1 MLGITP
7 LSVLLTLVALCH
19 FVACRA
25 QGIPFLSN
33 EFPSQYHIQT
43 DQGPSRYF
51 RFQTLSGQ
59 FRKERRNPDGS
70 VVGSYGW
77 VDPNGVLRLFDY
89 ISDAGGYRIEKQR
102 LFKVGTQSQT
112 PYHIASKGGNID
124 VGFEVFPI
132 NVDSHNP
139 DGAIG
144 QVIESRL
151 GPGGGPVHGRH
162 VSSLTSN
169 FDVANPLSRQNQA
182 TYFEVAPPP
191 PTTTT
196 TTTPK
201 PFVIGAALNRPKPGV
216 PRERPF
222 VIGAAH
228 SPRFDSRPAV
238 PRNDQEF
245 VIGAAVG
252 SGDRSSLT
260 RPATRVKEPRQ
271 ISQPTRRRDIVVI
284 GLRHD
289 KK

>member
-1 MLGITP
+1 MGRVIYIL
-7 LSVLLTLVALCH
+7 VTLVAVCQY
-19 FVACRA
+19 VACRA
-25 QGIPFLSN
+25 QEPFSN

-43 DQGPSRYF
+43 DQGPSRFF

-102 LFKVGTQSQT
+102 LFKVGAQSQT
-112 PYHIASKGGNID
+112 PYKISSSGGDIE

-132 NVDSHNP
+132 DVDLKNP
-139 DGAIG
+139 DGSVG

-151 GPGGGPVHGRH
+151 GSGTGPVHGHH

-169 FDVANPLSRQNQA
+169 FNVANPNSRQNQA
-182 TYFEVAPPP
+182 TFFEAVAAPPP
-191 PTTTT
+191 TTT

-201 PFVIGAALNRPKPGV
+201 PFVIGAALNEVDPPTVRSK
-216 PRERPF
+216 PF
-222 VIGAAH
+222 VIGAAQ
-228 SPRFDSRPAV
+228 PRFDSRPAV
-238 PRNDQEF
+238 PRNDDGF
-245 VIGAAVG
+245 VIGAAKG
-252 SGDRSSLT
+252 TGGQTGLAR
-260 RPATRVKEPRQ
+260 RPEPRQ
-271 ISQPTRRRDIVVI
+271 LNKPVGRRNFVVV